1 MTWFWTFWM
10 SKKKPTLGLNLFMTW
25 KHFLQRYF
33 SYWLFQIIYYI
44 IDGTLFV
51 YFVAQQSI
59 ILINKNKWIF
69 VYSFSYISL
78 SICIYQNLTCNKD
91 LQITKALWVGCA
103 CSFSTMKSRK
113 AMIENNEEIQFTMSV
128 GDTSNK
134 KQPQHPKVAWWID
147 TQFEENLQSFVHEI
161 QQRSKIWANE
171 ILQCPWHWHR
181 THCWTC
187 LGSISM
193 QARDVLDY
201 NEEVHHKT

>member
-10 SKKKPTLGLNLFMTW
+10 SKKKPTLSLNLFMTW

-69 VYSFSYISL
+69 VYSFFYIYL

-91 LQITKALWVGCA
+91 LQINKALWVGCA
-103 CSFSTMKSRK
+103 CSFSTMKSKKQWLRIMKRFNLQWVLEALPIKSNHNIPKSHDELTPNLRK
-113 AMIENNEEIQFTMSV
+113 ICNPLFMK
-128 GDTSNK
+128 SNK
-134 KQPQHPKVAWWID
+134 G
-147 TQFEENLQSFVHEI
+147 
-161 QQRSKIWANE
+161 QRYEQMK
-171 ILQCPWHWHR
+171 
-181 THCWTC
+181 
-187 LGSISM
+187 
-193 QARDVLDY
+193 
-201 NEEVHHKT
+201 